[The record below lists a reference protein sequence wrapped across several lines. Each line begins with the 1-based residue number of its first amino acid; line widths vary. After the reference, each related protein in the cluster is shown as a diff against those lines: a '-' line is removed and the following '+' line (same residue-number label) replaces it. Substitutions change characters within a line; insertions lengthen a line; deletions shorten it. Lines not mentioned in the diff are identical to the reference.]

1 MKNQELKRLNS
12 YPSHVA
18 SKLDSTTGAPDLS
31 VSVSALLTLPF
42 LLSVLQSWDNP
53 VASELVPAQKTKKTE
68 KDGDRAE
75 MSNELGSWPGHYEK
89 DFWNIEI
96 IQPHWPG
103 MLEGKK

>member
-1 MKNQELKRLNS
+1 MKNQELKRLS
-12 YPSHVA
+12 THPSHVE

-31 VSVSALLTLPF
+31 VTVSALLTLLFP
-42 LLSVLQSWDNP
+42 LSVLQLWDNQ
-53 VASELVPAQKTKKTE
+53 VVNELAPAQRTKKAE

-75 MSNELGSWPGHYEK
+75 KHNELGSWPGQYEK